1 MTQRKPPQNRPR
13 RAARG
18 RAGARRRPAGHGDS
32 ALWLFGTHPVL
43 EALANPRRRLRRV
56 LATDEAIRRHG
67 QRIDAILAARPEGA
81 AAAAPI
87 EVAERATIAAPLP
100 ESAVHQGLAAWVEP
114 LTQGDPAAI
123 LALAAAPP
131 AALADRGAAPRLAI
145 LVLDRITDPH
155 NVGAILRSASAF
167 GAAAVLGPKDHAP
180 AESGALAK
188 AASGALEHV
197 PYIRVTNLART
208 LAAAKAAGWWC
219 LGLAETGAQDLAHAD
234 SGGPVALVLGA
245 EGTGLR
251 RLSADACDALVRL
264 PTGGPIGTL
273 NVSNAAAVALYAL
286 MNKIV

>member
-1 MTQRKPPQNRPR
+1 MTQRKPSQNRPR
-13 RAARG
+13 RAARA

-32 ALWLFGTHPVL
+32 ALWLFGTHAVL
-43 EALANPRRRLRRV
+43 AALANPRRRLRRV
-56 LATDEAIRRHG
+56 LATNEAIRRHG
-67 QRIDAILAARPEGA
+67 QRIDTILAARPEGA
-81 AAAAPI
+81 AAEPRI
-87 EVAERATIAAPLP
+87 EIAERAAIATLLP
-100 ESAVHQGLAAWVEP
+100 EGAVHQGLAAWVEP
-114 LTQGDPAAI
+114 LTQGDAAAI
-123 LALAAAPP
+123 LALS
-131 AALADRGAAPRLAI
+131 GQSTPRPVI
-145 LVLDRITDPH
+145 LMLDRITDPH

-219 LGLAETGAQDLAHAD
+219 LGLAEGGAQDLAHAD
-234 SGGPVALVLGA
+234 PGGPVALVLGA

-251 RLSADACDALVRL
+251 RLSADACDALARL
-264 PTGGPIGTL
+264 PTRGPIGTL

-286 MNKIV
+286 MNRIA